1 MASVARFR
9 IRSWLNVGPGLYTS
23 DAARGCFCAKA
34 LAGAAGRPWPAA
46 YGKGNAD
53 GTRHVAPT
61 GIDGQVRT
69 ADARVR
75 LKKRYRTMET

>member
-9 IRSWLNVGPGLYTS
+9 IRSWLNVGPGPYTN

-34 LAGAAGRPWPAA
+34 WPAA